1 MDVRGVS
8 RRFGAV
14 VLVLGPLAVGSLFQP
29 YGDNDSVATSL
40 SKVAAHL
47 SEQRALLVSDLVA
60 TLILPAMLYLMRL
73 ARGGAPRLAMVGGAF
88 AFAGWLG
95 GLMSLAGSDVVVY
108 QAARQA

>member
-14 VLVLGPLAVGSLFQP
+14 ALVAGPLAVAVGSLFQP

-47 SEQRALLVSDLVA
+47 SEQRALLISDMVA
-60 TLILPAMLYLMRL
+60 TLILPATLYLMRL
-73 ARGGAPRLAMVGGAF
+73 ARGGSPRLAIWA
-88 AFAGWLG
+88 AQSHSPAGWP
-95 GLMSLAGSDVVVY
+95 V
-108 QAARQA
+108 